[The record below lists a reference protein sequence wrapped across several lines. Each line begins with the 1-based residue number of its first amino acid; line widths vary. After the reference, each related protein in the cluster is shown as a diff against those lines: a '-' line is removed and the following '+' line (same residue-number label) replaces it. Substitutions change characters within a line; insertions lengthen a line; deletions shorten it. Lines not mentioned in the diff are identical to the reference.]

1 MTLYRY
7 RAFGL
12 SIESEWPLTELAET
26 DDGAVGEPDLRIV
39 LADIGRPIPPPDAP
53 SQFDFGD
60 PQGVVMLW
68 PHVGGFRIRLPDV
81 IEMRPAET
89 ARPEYVAF
97 PLLGPVIAW
106 YLHLRGRMI
115 LHASALVWRGQAF
128 GFMGDKM
135 AGKST
140 TAAAFL
146 RDGGQ
151 LLTDDLLVFDMDD
164 PAGPAVQPA
173 FAQLKLSEESAESVP
188 VEGAE
193 ALPLII
199 EGFPKRQH
207 RLDRLADRP
216 DGFDALFVLRRGGE
230 RARVEWLDQT
240 EALTQLARFSYNV
253 RFDTAPPEMLDRR
266 RHFQHCAA
274 LARAVKVGV
283 LHIPAD
289 LDRLPETVESVGR
302 ALGVDG

>member
-1 MTLYRY
+1 MTLHRY

-12 SIESEWPLTELAET
+12 AIESEWPLPELAEV
-26 DDGAVGEPDLRIV
+26 DAAEAGEPDLRIV
-39 LADIGRPIPPPDAP
+39 VTDIGRAIPPPDRP
-53 SQFDFGD
+53 SQFDFDD
-60 PQGVVMLW
+60 PEGVVMLW

-81 IEMRPAET
+81 IEMQPASI
-89 ARPEYVAF
+89 AKPEYVAF

-115 LHASALVWRGQAF
+115 LHASALVWRGRAF
-128 GFMGDKM
+128 GFLGDKL

-146 RDGGQ
+146 RDGGR
-151 LLTDDLLVFDMDD
+151 LVTDDLLVFDMDD
-164 PAGPAVQPA
+164 PARPTVQPA
-173 FAQLKLSEESAESVP
+173 FAQLKLSEESAEAVP

-199 EGFPKRQH
+199 DGFPKRQH
-207 RLDRLADRP
+207 RLDGLADQP
-216 DGFDALFVLRRGGE
+216 DGFDALFVLQRGGE
-230 RARVEWLDQT
+230 EARVEWLDQSD
-240 EALTQLARFSYNV
+240 ALTQLARFSYNV

-283 LHIPAD
+283 LHIPAS
-289 LDRLPETVESVGR
+289 LERLPEAVETVGH
-302 ALGVDG
+302 ALGADG